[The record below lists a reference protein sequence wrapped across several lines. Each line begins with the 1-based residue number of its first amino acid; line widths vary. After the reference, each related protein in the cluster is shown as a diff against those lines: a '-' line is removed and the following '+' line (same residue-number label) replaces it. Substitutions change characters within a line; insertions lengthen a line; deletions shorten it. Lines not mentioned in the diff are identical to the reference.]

1 MPKKETSL
9 INPLFQRNFFKN
21 LNVSYAKLGIVSG
34 ADPDILKRSG
44 TLCRPS
50 WWSTKEILSFRW
62 SKKAKTTSETI
73 RFWQNISIS
82 IFKCSPFLYTIK
94 VCQSNLIRFSKFVNA
109 LIKKR
114 KKLMQLSM
122 RKEKLRKARLCFIT
136 GGFIKSFNMII
147 NHFFVLQAHS
157 QPNFCFLISGWR
169 KKYQK
174 GKKGT
179 SNS

>member
-82 IFKCSPFLYTIK
+82 IFKCFPFLYTIK
-94 VCQSNLIRFSKFVNA
+94 VCQSNL
-109 LIKKR
+109 
-114 KKLMQLSM
+114 MQLSM
-122 RKEKLRKARLCFIT
+122 RKEKLREARLCFI
-136 GGFIKSFNMII
+136 GGCFIKSFNMII
-147 NHFFVLQAHS
+147 NHIFVLQAHS

-169 KKYQK
+169 KQYQK